1 MANYG
6 ARTSTSPL
14 AQHSFED
21 LDLDDADTPQAS
33 TSKPRKPID
42 PQLALELRVRWLEA
56 LVSGLS
62 LASNNSSVGRS
73 KGKGKANG
81 LGVGSENLVRLAENV
96 QRELE
101 AAVEGNEGL
110 KKFMDH
116 YDQHAHFLTPAF
128 ALSGVLPDEESYS
141 ALTPEEVNA
150 FLTEME
156 PDIRAADSDLR
167 EMNELVKKG
176 VTSSG
181 KLGDYE
187 SLQPRLD
194 ALLSKNKADIEL
206 ADALERRIAT
216 LVQKHATSVDTLS
229 ELFVAWDDAV
239 TGAEDAIM
247 QMEKE
252 KKERS
257 RLGLE

>member
-33 TSKPRKPID
+33 TSKPRNNAEFNVDLNSLPPAAPRKSID

-101 AAVEGNEGL
+101 AAVEGSEGL

-116 YDQHAHFLTPAF
+116 CASAAGPPFSISVLT
-128 ALSGVLPDEESYS
+128 
-141 ALTPEEVNA
+141 
-150 FLTEME
+150 
-156 PDIRAADSDLR
+156 
-167 EMNELVKKG
+167 
-176 VTSSG
+176 
-181 KLGDYE
+181 
-187 SLQPRLD
+187 
-194 ALLSKNKADIEL
+194 
-206 ADALERRIAT
+206 IASM
-216 LVQKHATSVDTLS
+216 AC
-229 ELFVAWDDAV
+229 
-239 TGAEDAIM
+239 
-247 QMEKE
+247 
-252 KKERS
+252 R
-257 RLGLE
+257 